1 MSNLN
6 KLFVYVP
13 SNKVESFVTA
23 HEHQNDGYYNKISFL
38 SGTGEILTHG
48 ERFALNKVADISA
61 LQAKIGNEEFAAGL
75 TGTTII
81 SVINEIYGL
90 QTDTSTRLADVSSRL
105 NDLSTNVNA
114 SIGNINSSISNINSS
129 ISTLNSSVNTLETD
143 VTNINSSISRLNSSV
158 TALETAGYLT
168 VEDTVGLLT
177 DTSLVAGSVD
187 YKVAQAKKEI
197 LTGDA
202 TGTISQAYDTIL
214 EIANWIE
221 NDQTGAASM
230 ANAIG
235 DISTRLYEVSTRL
248 DNASTHISE
257 VSTRL
262 NEVSTYASNVSTYA
276 VSVSTNLSNVSTYAV
291 EVSTR
296 LNDVS
301 SRLAQVSGN
310 IDGQI
315 EAAINLLDSSVIL
328 GNADAAQPSSITL
341 DTSVEVIAKAKV
353 KEEDGKLVDSTSDT
367 VMLKVDPA
375 GAAKLA
381 YNTLLGTDSDASNAL
396 TIYGVK
402 QLVEDSQLT
411 FSGETGNSSL
421 VQVNTVN
428 GDVQVTSTQKLQ
440 DAVGLA
446 ETALQS
452 LTVSTTDSSA
462 LTITGSP
469 ISKNSAQ
476 LTFTPN
482 TGTISNG
489 GDTSTLTYAAAD
501 EGKLATVDNVVS
513 AINSIDLWENI
524 TE

>member
-1 MSNLN
+1 
-6 KLFVYVP
+6 
-13 SNKVESFVTA
+13 
-23 HEHQNDGYYNKISFL
+23 
-38 SGTGEILTHG
+38 
-48 ERFALNKVADISA
+48 
-61 LQAKIGNEEFAAGL
+61 
-75 TGTTII
+75 
-81 SVINEIYGL
+81 
-90 QTDTSTRLADVSSRL
+90 
-105 NDLSTNVNA
+105 
-114 SIGNINSSISNINSS
+114 
-129 ISTLNSSVNTLETD
+129 
-143 VTNINSSISRLNSSV
+143 
-158 TALETAGYLT
+158 
-168 VEDTVGLLT
+168 
-177 DTSLVAGSVD
+177 
-187 YKVAQAKKEI
+187 
-197 LTGDA
+197 
-202 TGTISQAYDTIL
+202 
-214 EIANWIE
+214 
-221 NDQTGAASM
+221 
-230 ANAIG
+230 
-235 DISTRLYEVSTRL
+235 
-248 DNASTHISE
+248 
-257 VSTRL
+257 
-262 NEVSTYASNVSTYA
+262 
-276 VSVSTNLSNVSTYAV
+276 
-291 EVSTR
+291 
-296 LNDVS
+296 
-301 SRLAQVSGN
+301 
-310 IDGQI
+310 
-315 EAAINLLDSSVIL
+315 
-328 GNADAAQPSSITL
+328 
-341 DTSVEVIAKAKV
+341 
-353 KEEDGKLVDSTSDT
+353 
-367 VMLKVDPA
+367 MLKVDPA